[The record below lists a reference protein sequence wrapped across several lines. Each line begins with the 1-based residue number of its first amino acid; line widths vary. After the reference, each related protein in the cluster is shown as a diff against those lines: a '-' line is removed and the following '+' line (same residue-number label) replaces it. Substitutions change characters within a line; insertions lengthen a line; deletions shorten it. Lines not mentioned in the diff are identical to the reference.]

1 MDEITL
7 YPHQNEVLEK
17 ILKTT
22 KNTIVQAATG
32 FGKTVV
38 FIKLI
43 EQLKGNTLVL
53 VHRDELLMQS
63 CEMLR
68 KNKMEYQPIN
78 AKIKKIN
85 HNKNIFV
92 SMVGTLDR
100 RIKKNHEYLTDI
112 DTIIIDEA
120 HRSDFDKVI
129 DSYPNARKIGFTAT
143 PVRMKKTECLN
154 DKYEHII
161 LGRDIHELI
170 QDNYLVKDINY
181 ALKLDPKEFAK
192 LEVSTSLN
200 TGGYTTLSLNK
211 VFNNGQFIER
221 AFTEYKKYCL
231 NEKTIIFCCSIA
243 HAEATNAHFKLEGI
257 NSRCYSSKS
266 GTDRKELINWFKSS
280 NDAVLI
286 NVDVFTTGFDCT
298 DIKNVILFRSTRSL
312 ALYLQMVGRAGRITD
327 KTFKDH
333 FNCIDLGNNIETHK
347 NWSFPHDWKAHF
359 VDKKTKSSGSP
370 PVKDCP
376 KCEALCHSSATSC
389 KGCGFVFPP
398 PKLVVLDENGVEV
411 VAVEKKQPKIN
422 ALQLYEFNKRK
433 LHHPI
438 DWVFDKVIKRVIE
451 ATLQHSNYPYI
462 KFKINEAIARERLQ
476 NIFTDEYHKITER
489 HNDGTKNLYIYLMK
503 LNAKINDYY
512 GIRS

>member
-1 MDEITL
+1 MILRPYQT
-7 YPHQNEVLEK
+7 EV
-17 ILKTT
+17 TT
-22 KNTIVQAATG
+22 KVLNGSTNDLIQLATG
-32 FGKTVV
+32 SGKTVI
-38 FIKLI
+38 FCSIIK
-43 EQLKGNTLVL
+43 QLEGNTLVL
-53 VHRDELLMQS
+53 VHRDELLSQT
-63 CEMLR
+63 CKMLALLGL
-68 KNKMEYQPIN
+68 EYQPIN
-78 AKIKKIN
+78 AKIKSIN
-85 HNKNIFV
+85 HNKKIFV
-92 SMVGTLDR
+92 SMVATLAS
-100 RIKKNHEYLTDI
+100 RIKKDPNYLQNI

-129 DSYPNARKIGFTAT
+129 DNYPTARKIGFTAT

-154 DKYEHII
+154 DNYENLI

-170 QDNYLVKDINY
+170 EDNFLVKDVNY

-192 LEVSTSLN
+192 LETSNSLSS
-200 TGGYTTLSLNK
+200 GGYTTVSLNK
-211 VFNNGQFIER
+211 VFNNGQFITR
-221 AFTEYKKYCL
+221 AFKEYKKYCL
-231 NEKTIIFCCSIA
+231 NEKTIIFCCSIE
-243 HAEATNAHFKLEGI
+243 HAEQTHQHFLLNGV

-266 GTDRKELINWFKSS
+266 GTNRKDLINWFES
-280 NDAVLI
+280 NDDAVLI

-333 FNCIDLGNNIETHK
+333 FNCIDLGNNIEHHK

-376 KCEALCHSSATSC
+376 KCEALCHSSSTIC
-389 KGCGFVFPP
+389 KGCGYKFPP
-398 PKLVVLDENGVEV
+398 PKPIVLDENGVEV

-433 LHHPI
+433 LNKSF
-438 DWVFDKVIKRVIE
+438 DWVVSTVIKRVIE
-451 ATLQHSNYPYI
+451 TTIQHSNYNYNS
-462 KFKINEAIARERLQ
+462 FRANEEGVRGRL
-476 NIFTDEYHKITER
+476 NEIFITEYSKLIDR
-489 HNDGTKNLYIYLMK
+489 SKTEPRRKYYSQQLND
-503 LNAKINDYY
+503 KIDQYY